1 MEELDDVLGYNLK
14 IYQRRDW
21 FCFSLDSVLLANFV
35 PIKLS
40 TKKILELGS
49 GNGIIPL
56 ILTLR
61 TDKVIEGVEIQEDL
75 FNLAEK
81 SIKYN
86 KLEDKIKLRNI
97 DIKNLLLEKE
107 KYNTYDLLICNP
119 PYFSNLDKSTKNDNI
134 HKTIARHEI
143 KRNLEDILK
152 VTNRLLKDRGV
163 FSIINRTDRLIE
175 IINIFK
181 KYNIEPKKI
190 KFIHKNVN
198 SESTMV
204 YIEGIKNGSCGLKID
219 SPFYIYNVD
228 GSESD
233 KYLEICKE
241 VLK

>member
-35 PIKLS
+35 PLKLN

-56 ILTLR
+56 ILSLR
-61 TDKVIEGVEIQEDL
+61 TDKNIEGVEIQKDL
-75 FNLAEK
+75 FDLAEK

-86 KLEDKIKLRNI
+86 KLEDRIFLRNV
-97 DIKNLLLEKE
+97 DIKDLLKEKD

-119 PYFSNLDKSTKNDNI
+119 PYFTNLDESKKNDDV

-143 KRNLEDILK
+143 KISLDDILL
-152 VTNRLLKDRGV
+152 VGNRLLKEGGV
-163 FSIINRTDRLIE
+163 FSMINRTDRLLE
-175 IINIFK
+175 ILDIFRK
-181 KYNIEPKKI
+181 NNIEPKKI
-190 KFIHKNVN
+190 RFIHKDIN
-198 SESTMV
+198 SSSTMV
-204 YIEGIKNGSCGLKID
+204 YIEGIKNGGKSLKIEKPFFVYDIDGND
-219 SPFYIYNVD
+219 SEEY
-228 GSESD
+228 E
-233 KYLEICKE
+233 KICKE

>member
-61 TDKVIEGVEIQEDL
+61 TNKVIEGVEIQEDL

-97 DIKNLLLEKE
+97 DIKNLLL
-107 KYNTYDLLICNP
+107 
-119 PYFSNLDKSTKNDNI
+119 DKSTKNDNI
-134 HKTIARHEI
+134 HKTIAKQEI
-143 KRNLEDILK
+143 KINLEDILK
-152 VTNRLLKDRGV
+152 VTNRLLKDGGV
-163 FSIINRTDRLIE
+163 FSMINRTDRLIE
-175 IINIFK
+175 LINIFK

-190 KFIHKNVN
+190 KFIHKDIN

-204 YIEGIKNGSCGLKID
+204 YIEGIKNGNCGLKID

-228 GSESD
+228 GSESHE
-233 KYLEICKE
+233 YLEICKE